1 MPRYHVRNRAMAH
14 SLIDADGVLLTLEV
28 EAVWKSPLASTDD
41 PAKFSTY
48 LHRIALTL
56 AREMKH

>member
-1 MPRYHVRNRAMAH
+1 MAH